1 MANLNSSI
9 INGFLRVIGK
19 LKVQSLEIESSAL
32 VDNLNADL
40 LDGKEGSEY
49 ASSTDVTNLT
59 EQVNTNTGNILSN
72 LKKIQDNTEA
82 IGTNKDDISALKT
95 RVTTAE
101 TNITTNK
108 NNITTNKNNITGL
121 TTRVTN
127 AERDIDT
134 NTSDISLLKQKT
146 DTTNTNVS
154 NLQSQVN
161 TNATNIQTNADEIDK
176 LKTKTDTT
184 NANVAS
190 NTANIE
196 KILEGSATVPST
208 EHAQEADNANKLGG
222 QLPSYYAKA
231 SDLSKYLPL
240 TGGTLTGKTTVLG
253 AAASASFWVR
263 GIMGCTE
270 NGASESALYLN
281 YNNSQPVYINGTNLV
296 YHSGNIPK
304 ASTTVQGI
312 VQLNNTRTS
321 TSTTQAATAAA
332 LKSAYDT
339 VNGALTTH
347 KNDTTVHL
355 TTADRTIL
363 TKANK
368 FKGYYETETALN
380 KAHPTG
386 EAGDYAIVNTTDT
399 VWIWDEDKEGG
410 AGWKDGA
417 GKGSVISVNNMTGEV
432 VLTKS
437 NIGLGNVDNTSDKNK
452 PVSTAQQA
460 ALDKKVD
467 IAGGTMTG
475 TIKSS
480 VNTTTYLNGNNGS
493 AVVNSTAAG
502 SAYVTLLRKK
512 STNGVFT
519 VNGYQGNFILGY
531 TSDTTIEADN
541 NTLDKALYFG
551 ESGILYPSINNS
563 QNLGDS
569 SHKWKNVYATTFTGA
584 LSGNAS
590 TATKLATARTISLTG
605 DATATGSF
613 DGSSNLSLSTIVRQ
627 MDMVEDRDVKPSV
640 TPKGKLS
647 SYFATKSGLT
657 STTTDS
663 DYQDLLVLNS
673 WSNDSGGN
681 VNALSFDKST
691 KAIYHYQASQTATT
705 WGTASQI
712 AYTTSNV
719 ASATKLATARTIGV
733 SGVTGTAQSFNGTE
747 NIVIPITAVPASLLT
762 GKSSIKGSEITNDKH
777 WVPSSD
783 NSVKN
788 FMAMS
793 ATNFAS
799 NAGSLSTG
807 TIVAIT
813 DGVEG
818 YVTTQSTG
826 LTCDLP
832 LDL

>member
-1 MANLNSSI
+1 MASLGNTI
-9 INGFLRVIGK
+9 INGILRVNGKINAGDSITAPSFIG
-19 LKVQSLEIESSAL
+19 
-32 VDNLNADL
+32 DL
-40 LDGKEGSEY
+40 
-49 ASSTDVTNLT
+49 A
-59 EQVNTNTGNILSN
+59 GN
-72 LKKIQDNTEA
+72 
-82 IGTNKDDISALKT
+82 
-95 RVTTAE
+95 
-101 TNITTNK
+101 
-108 NNITTNKNNITGL
+108 
-121 TTRVTN
+121 
-127 AERDIDT
+127 
-134 NTSDISLLKQKT
+134 
-146 DTTNTNVS
+146 
-154 NLQSQVN
+154 
-161 TNATNIQTNADEIDK
+161 
-176 LKTKTDTT
+176 
-184 NANVAS
+184 
-190 NTANIE
+190 
-196 KILEGSATVPST
+196 
-208 EHAQEADNANKLGG
+208 
-222 QLPSYYAKA
+222 
-231 SDLSKYLPL
+231 
-240 TGGTLTGKTTVLG
+240 
-253 AAASASFWVR
+253 
-263 GIMGCTE
+263 
-270 NGASESALYLN
+270 
-281 YNNSQPVYINGTNLV
+281 
-296 YHSGNIPK
+296 
-304 ASTTVQGI
+304 
-312 VQLNNTRTS
+312 
-321 TSTTQAATAAA
+321 AATATK
-332 LKSAYDT
+332 LE
-339 VNGALTTH
+339 
-347 KNDTTVHL
+347 
-355 TTADRTIL
+355 TARTINGVAFNG
-363 TKANK
+363 TKN
-368 FKGYYETETALN
+368 
-380 KAHPTG
+380 
-386 EAGDYAIVNTTDT
+386 IT
-399 VWIWDEDKEGG
+399 VAD
-410 AGWKDGA
+410 
-417 GKGSVISVNNMTGEV
+417 S
-432 VLTKS
+432 TK
-437 NIGLGNVDNTSDKNK
+437 L
-452 PVSTAQQA
+452 P
-460 ALDKKVD
+460 L
-467 IAGGTMTG
+467 AGGTMTG

-480 VNTTTYLNGNNGS
+480 VNTTTHLNGNNGS

-519 VNGYQGNFILGY
+519 VNGYKRDFILGY

-551 ESGILYPSINNS
+551 ESGTLYPSINNS
-563 QNLGDS
+563 QDLGDS

-584 LSGNAS
+584 LSGNAATATKLATARTINGVS
-590 TATKLATARTISLTG
+590 FDGTKNITVADSTKLPLAGGTVTGETYFNQGTSVKTINGGAGQTGYFKVCTFTITNIYQNQCMKLHITQRNRFGNLYIIFGSVNSTNPSISAFYKDGSGIVARLVKTSNGVFDLYIQKQEAYDNLEVTILEKGSYMAGTKITWGNTTVSSLPSTTDFPTYKDATWLPVSGNAATATKLATARTISLTG

-613 DGSSNLSLSTIVRQ
+613 DGGSNLSLSTTVRQ
-627 MDMVEDRDVKPSV
+627 MDMVEDRDIKPSV
-640 TPKGKLS
+640 APKGKLS

-673 WSNDSGGN
+673 WSNDSGGK

-733 SGVTGTAQSFNGTE
+733 SGVTGTAQSFNGTK

>member
-1 MANLNSSI
+1 MASLGNTI
-9 INGFLRVIGK
+9 INGILRVNGKINAGDSITAPSFIG
-19 LKVQSLEIESSAL
+19 
-32 VDNLNADL
+32 DL
-40 LDGKEGSEY
+40 
-49 ASSTDVTNLT
+49 A
-59 EQVNTNTGNILSN
+59 GN
-72 LKKIQDNTEA
+72 
-82 IGTNKDDISALKT
+82 
-95 RVTTAE
+95 
-101 TNITTNK
+101 
-108 NNITTNKNNITGL
+108 
-121 TTRVTN
+121 
-127 AERDIDT
+127 
-134 NTSDISLLKQKT
+134 
-146 DTTNTNVS
+146 
-154 NLQSQVN
+154 
-161 TNATNIQTNADEIDK
+161 
-176 LKTKTDTT
+176 
-184 NANVAS
+184 
-190 NTANIE
+190 
-196 KILEGSATVPST
+196 
-208 EHAQEADNANKLGG
+208 
-222 QLPSYYAKA
+222 
-231 SDLSKYLPL
+231 
-240 TGGTLTGKTTVLG
+240 
-253 AAASASFWVR
+253 
-263 GIMGCTE
+263 
-270 NGASESALYLN
+270 
-281 YNNSQPVYINGTNLV
+281 
-296 YHSGNIPK
+296 
-304 ASTTVQGI
+304 
-312 VQLNNTRTS
+312 
-321 TSTTQAATAAA
+321 AATATK
-332 LKSAYDT
+332 LE
-339 VNGALTTH
+339 
-347 KNDTTVHL
+347 
-355 TTADRTIL
+355 TARTINGVAFNG
-363 TKANK
+363 TKN
-368 FKGYYETETALN
+368 
-380 KAHPTG
+380 
-386 EAGDYAIVNTTDT
+386 IT
-399 VWIWDEDKEGG
+399 VAD
-410 AGWKDGA
+410 
-417 GKGSVISVNNMTGEV
+417 S
-432 VLTKS
+432 TK
-437 NIGLGNVDNTSDKNK
+437 L
-452 PVSTAQQA
+452 P
-460 ALDKKVD
+460 L
-467 IAGGTMTG
+467 AGGTMTG

-551 ESGILYPSINNS
+551 ESGTLYPSINNS

-590 TATKLATARTISLTG
+590 TATKLATARTINGVSFDGTKNITVADSTKLPLAGGTVTGMTYFNQGTSVKTIDAGSGTTGYFKVCTFKITGKYQNQCIKLHTTQRNRFGNLYIIFSSVNSTNPSISAFYKDGSGIVARLVKSANGVFDLYIQKQESYDDLEVTLLEKGSYMSGTTITWVNATVSTLPNTTDFPTYKDATWLPVSGNAATATKLATARTISLTG

-613 DGSSNLSLSTIVRQ
+613 DGGSNLSLSTTVGR

-673 WSNDSGGN
+673 WSNDSGGK

-733 SGVTGTAQSFNGTE
+733 SGVTGTAQSFNGTK

>member
-1 MANLNSSI
+1 MASLGNTI
-9 INGFLRVIGK
+9 INGILRVNGKINAGDSITAPSFIG
-19 LKVQSLEIESSAL
+19 
-32 VDNLNADL
+32 DL
-40 LDGKEGSEY
+40 
-49 ASSTDVTNLT
+49 A
-59 EQVNTNTGNILSN
+59 GN
-72 LKKIQDNTEA
+72 
-82 IGTNKDDISALKT
+82 
-95 RVTTAE
+95 
-101 TNITTNK
+101 
-108 NNITTNKNNITGL
+108 
-121 TTRVTN
+121 
-127 AERDIDT
+127 
-134 NTSDISLLKQKT
+134 
-146 DTTNTNVS
+146 
-154 NLQSQVN
+154 
-161 TNATNIQTNADEIDK
+161 
-176 LKTKTDTT
+176 
-184 NANVAS
+184 
-190 NTANIE
+190 
-196 KILEGSATVPST
+196 
-208 EHAQEADNANKLGG
+208 
-222 QLPSYYAKA
+222 
-231 SDLSKYLPL
+231 
-240 TGGTLTGKTTVLG
+240 
-253 AAASASFWVR
+253 
-263 GIMGCTE
+263 
-270 NGASESALYLN
+270 
-281 YNNSQPVYINGTNLV
+281 
-296 YHSGNIPK
+296 
-304 ASTTVQGI
+304 
-312 VQLNNTRTS
+312 
-321 TSTTQAATAAA
+321 AATATK
-332 LKSAYDT
+332 LE
-339 VNGALTTH
+339 
-347 KNDTTVHL
+347 
-355 TTADRTIL
+355 TARTINGVAFNG
-363 TKANK
+363 TKN
-368 FKGYYETETALN
+368 
-380 KAHPTG
+380 
-386 EAGDYAIVNTTDT
+386 IT
-399 VWIWDEDKEGG
+399 VAD
-410 AGWKDGA
+410 
-417 GKGSVISVNNMTGEV
+417 S
-432 VLTKS
+432 TK
-437 NIGLGNVDNTSDKNK
+437 L
-452 PVSTAQQA
+452 P
-460 ALDKKVD
+460 L
-467 IAGGTMTG
+467 AGGTMTG

-531 TSDTTIEADN
+531 TSDTTIESDN

-551 ESGILYPSINNS
+551 ESGTLYPSINNS

-590 TATKLATARTISLTG
+590 TATKLATARTINGVSFDGTKNITITDSTKLPLAGGTVTGETYFNQGTSVRTINGGSGKTGYFKVCTFKITSNYQNQCIKLHTTQRNRFGNLYIIFGSSNSTNPSISAFYKDGSGIVARLVKSEDGVFDLYVQKQESYDNLEVTILEKGSYMAGTKITWGNTTVSSLPSTTDFPTYKDATWLPVSGNAATATKLATARTISLTG

-613 DGSSNLSLSTIVRQ
+613 DGGSNLSLSTTVRQ
-627 MDMVEDRDVKPSV
+627 MDMVEDRDIKPSV
-640 TPKGKLS
+640 APKGKLS

-673 WSNDSGGN
+673 WSNDSGGK

-733 SGVTGTAQSFNGTE
+733 SGVTGTAQSFNGTK

>member
-19 LKVQSLEIESSAL
+19 LKVQSLEIESSDL

-72 LKKIQDNTEA
+72 LEKIQDNTEA
-82 IGTNKDDISALKT
+82 IGTNKNDISALKT

-108 NNITTNKNNITGL
+108 NNITTNKNNIAGL

-127 AERDIDT
+127 AEKDIDT

-253 AAASASFWVR
+253 TAASASFWVR

-380 KAHPTG
+380 NAHPTG

-467 IAGGTMTG
+467 IAGDTMTG
-475 TIKSS
+475 KLTINTSTENQLTIQSNGSTAGIYLYRNGATTNRSWQMINDSGTIYWRHKTVSDS
-480 VNTTTYLNGNNGS
+480 NFTNVMSLSGSQASITLQTAIGNTTDSTSSTTGS
-493 AVVNSTAAG
+493 LKTSGGLGVAKAINSG
-502 SAYVTLLRKK
+502 
-512 STNGVFT
+512 
-519 VNGYQGNFILGY
+519 
-531 TSDTTIEADN
+531 TTI
-541 NTLDKALYFG
+541 
-551 ESGILYPSINNS
+551 
-563 QNLGDS
+563 
-569 SHKWKNVYATTFTGA
+569 
-584 LSGNAS
+584 
-590 TATKLATARTISLTG
+590 TAGTDL
-605 DATATGSF
+605 
-613 DGSSNLSLSTIVRQ
+613 
-627 MDMVEDRDVKPSV
+627 E
-640 TPKGKLS
+640 
-647 SYFATKSGLT
+647 TKSG
-657 STTTDS
+657 
-663 DYQDLLVLNS
+663 V
-673 WSNDSGGN
+673 
-681 VNALSFDKST
+681 VN
-691 KAIYHYQASQTATT
+691 Y
-705 WGTASQI
+705 
-712 AYTTSNV
+712 
-719 ASATKLATARTIGV
+719 
-733 SGVTGTAQSFNGTE
+733 
-747 NIVIPITAVPASLLT
+747 
-762 GKSSIKGSEITNDKH
+762 NDKAK
-777 WVPSSD
+777 VQY
-783 NSVKN
+783 NS
-788 FMAMS
+788 
-793 ATNFAS
+793 TNECIEF
-799 NAGSLSTG
+799 
-807 TIVAIT
+807 VF
-813 DGVEG
+813 V
-818 YVTTQSTG
+818 
-826 LTCDLP
+826 
-832 LDL
+832 

>member
-1 MANLNSSI
+1 MANLGNTI
-9 INGFLRVIGK
+9 INGILRVNGKINAGDSITAPSFIG
-19 LKVQSLEIESSAL
+19 
-32 VDNLNADL
+32 DL
-40 LDGKEGSEY
+40 
-49 ASSTDVTNLT
+49 A
-59 EQVNTNTGNILSN
+59 GN
-72 LKKIQDNTEA
+72 
-82 IGTNKDDISALKT
+82 
-95 RVTTAE
+95 
-101 TNITTNK
+101 
-108 NNITTNKNNITGL
+108 
-121 TTRVTN
+121 
-127 AERDIDT
+127 
-134 NTSDISLLKQKT
+134 
-146 DTTNTNVS
+146 
-154 NLQSQVN
+154 
-161 TNATNIQTNADEIDK
+161 
-176 LKTKTDTT
+176 
-184 NANVAS
+184 
-190 NTANIE
+190 
-196 KILEGSATVPST
+196 
-208 EHAQEADNANKLGG
+208 
-222 QLPSYYAKA
+222 
-231 SDLSKYLPL
+231 
-240 TGGTLTGKTTVLG
+240 
-253 AAASASFWVR
+253 
-263 GIMGCTE
+263 
-270 NGASESALYLN
+270 
-281 YNNSQPVYINGTNLV
+281 
-296 YHSGNIPK
+296 
-304 ASTTVQGI
+304 
-312 VQLNNTRTS
+312 
-321 TSTTQAATAAA
+321 AATATK
-332 LKSAYDT
+332 LE
-339 VNGALTTH
+339 
-347 KNDTTVHL
+347 
-355 TTADRTIL
+355 TARTINGVAFNG
-363 TKANK
+363 TKN
-368 FKGYYETETALN
+368 
-380 KAHPTG
+380 
-386 EAGDYAIVNTTDT
+386 IT
-399 VWIWDEDKEGG
+399 VAD
-410 AGWKDGA
+410 
-417 GKGSVISVNNMTGEV
+417 S
-432 VLTKS
+432 TK
-437 NIGLGNVDNTSDKNK
+437 L
-452 PVSTAQQA
+452 P
-460 ALDKKVD
+460 L
-467 IAGGTMTG
+467 AGGTMTG

-480 VNTTTYLNGNNGS
+480 VTTTYLNGNNGS

-551 ESGILYPSINNS
+551 ESGTLYPSINNS

-590 TATKLATARTISLTG
+590 TATKLATARTINGVSFDGTKNITITDSTKLPLAGGTVTGRTYFNQGTSVKTINSGSGKTGYFKVCTFKITGNYQNQCIKLHTTQRNRFGNLYIIFSSVNSTNPSISAFYKDGSGIVARLVKTSNGVFDLYIQKQEAYDDLEVTLLEKGSYMSGTTITWVNATVSTLPNTTDFPTYKDATWLPVSGNAATATKLATARTISLTG

-640 TPKGKLS
+640 TPKGKFS
-647 SYFATKSGLT
+647 TYFATKAGLT

-673 WSNDSGGN
+673 WSNDSGGK

-733 SGVTGTAQSFNGTE
+733 SGVTGTAQSFNGTK

>member
-1 MANLNSSI
+1 MANLGNTI
-9 INGFLRVIGK
+9 INGILRVNG
-19 LKVQSLEIESSAL
+19 SLN
-32 VDNLNADL
+32 V
-40 LDGKEGSEY
+40 GGSIT
-49 ASSTDVTNLT
+49 ASSFTGDL
-59 EQVNTNTGNILSN
+59 TGNATSATKLETARTIN
-72 LKKIQDNTEA
+72 GVAFD
-82 IGTNKDDISALKT
+82 GTK
-95 RVTTAE
+95 
-101 TNITTNK
+101 NIT
-108 NNITTNKNNITGL
+108 
-121 TTRVTN
+121 V
-127 AERDIDT
+127 
-134 NTSDISLLKQKT
+134 
-146 DTTNTNVS
+146 
-154 NLQSQVN
+154 
-161 TNATNIQTNADEIDK
+161 ADS
-176 LKTKTDTT
+176 TK
-184 NANVAS
+184 
-190 NTANIE
+190 
-196 KILEGSATVPST
+196 
-208 EHAQEADNANKLGG
+208 
-222 QLPSYYAKA
+222 
-231 SDLSKYLPL
+231 LPL
-240 TGGTLTGKTTVLG
+240 
-253 AAASASFWVR
+253 
-263 GIMGCTE
+263 
-270 NGASESALYLN
+270 
-281 YNNSQPVYINGTNLV
+281 
-296 YHSGNIPK
+296 
-304 ASTTVQGI
+304 
-312 VQLNNTRTS
+312 
-321 TSTTQAATAAA
+321 
-332 LKSAYDT
+332 
-339 VNGALTTH
+339 
-347 KNDTTVHL
+347 
-355 TTADRTIL
+355 
-363 TKANK
+363 
-368 FKGYYETETALN
+368 
-380 KAHPTG
+380 
-386 EAGDYAIVNTTDT
+386 
-399 VWIWDEDKEGG
+399 
-410 AGWKDGA
+410 
-417 GKGSVISVNNMTGEV
+417 
-432 VLTKS
+432 
-437 NIGLGNVDNTSDKNK
+437 
-452 PVSTAQQA
+452 
-460 ALDKKVD
+460 
-467 IAGGTMTG
+467 AGGTMTG

-551 ESGILYPSINNS
+551 ESGTLYPSINNS

-590 TATKLATARTISLTG
+590 TATKLATARTINGVSFDGTKNITVADSTKLPLAGGTVTGMTYFNQGTSVKTIGAGSGKTGYFKVCTFKITGNYQNQCIKLHTTQRNRFGNLYIIFSSVNSTNPSISAFYKDGSGIVARLVKTSNGVFDLYIQKQEAYDDLEVTLLEKGSYMSGTTITWVNATVSTLPNTTDFPTYKDATWLPVSGNAATATKLATARTISLTG

-613 DGSSNLSLSTIVRQ
+613 DGGSNLSLSTTVGR

-673 WSNDSGGN
+673 WSNDSGGK

-733 SGVTGTAQSFNGTE
+733 SGVTGTAQSFNGTK

>member
-1 MANLNSSI
+1 MANLGNTI
-9 INGFLRVIGK
+9 INGILRVNG
-19 LKVQSLEIESSAL
+19 SLN
-32 VDNLNADL
+32 V
-40 LDGKEGSEY
+40 GGSIT
-49 ASSTDVTNLT
+49 ASSFTGDL
-59 EQVNTNTGNILSN
+59 TGNATSATKLETARTIN
-72 LKKIQDNTEA
+72 GVAFN
-82 IGTNKDDISALKT
+82 GTK
-95 RVTTAE
+95 
-101 TNITTNK
+101 NIT
-108 NNITTNKNNITGL
+108 
-121 TTRVTN
+121 V
-127 AERDIDT
+127 
-134 NTSDISLLKQKT
+134 
-146 DTTNTNVS
+146 
-154 NLQSQVN
+154 
-161 TNATNIQTNADEIDK
+161 ADS
-176 LKTKTDTT
+176 TK
-184 NANVAS
+184 
-190 NTANIE
+190 
-196 KILEGSATVPST
+196 
-208 EHAQEADNANKLGG
+208 
-222 QLPSYYAKA
+222 
-231 SDLSKYLPL
+231 LPL
-240 TGGTLTGKTTVLG
+240 
-253 AAASASFWVR
+253 
-263 GIMGCTE
+263 
-270 NGASESALYLN
+270 
-281 YNNSQPVYINGTNLV
+281 
-296 YHSGNIPK
+296 
-304 ASTTVQGI
+304 
-312 VQLNNTRTS
+312 
-321 TSTTQAATAAA
+321 
-332 LKSAYDT
+332 
-339 VNGALTTH
+339 
-347 KNDTTVHL
+347 
-355 TTADRTIL
+355 
-363 TKANK
+363 
-368 FKGYYETETALN
+368 
-380 KAHPTG
+380 
-386 EAGDYAIVNTTDT
+386 
-399 VWIWDEDKEGG
+399 
-410 AGWKDGA
+410 
-417 GKGSVISVNNMTGEV
+417 
-432 VLTKS
+432 
-437 NIGLGNVDNTSDKNK
+437 
-452 PVSTAQQA
+452 
-460 ALDKKVD
+460 
-467 IAGGTMTG
+467 AGGTMTG

-551 ESGILYPSINNS
+551 ESGTLYPSINNS

-640 TPKGKLS
+640 TPKGKFS
-647 SYFATKSGLT
+647 TYFATKAGLT
-657 STTTDS
+657 GTADS
-663 DYQDLLVLNS
+663 DYQDLLVMNS
-673 WSNDSGGN
+673 WGDTGGGN

-691 KAIYHYQASQTATT
+691 KAIFHYQAAQGATT
-705 WGTASQI
+705 WGAASQI

-733 SGVTGTAQSFNGTE
+733 SGVTGTAQSFNGTK

>member
-1 MANLNSSI
+1 MANLGNTI
-9 INGFLRVIGK
+9 INGILRVNG
-19 LKVQSLEIESSAL
+19 SLN
-32 VDNLNADL
+32 V
-40 LDGKEGSEY
+40 GGSIT
-49 ASSTDVTNLT
+49 ASSFTGDL
-59 EQVNTNTGNILSN
+59 TGNATSATKLETARTIN
-72 LKKIQDNTEA
+72 GVAFD
-82 IGTNKDDISALKT
+82 GTK
-95 RVTTAE
+95 
-101 TNITTNK
+101 NIT
-108 NNITTNKNNITGL
+108 
-121 TTRVTN
+121 V
-127 AERDIDT
+127 
-134 NTSDISLLKQKT
+134 
-146 DTTNTNVS
+146 
-154 NLQSQVN
+154 
-161 TNATNIQTNADEIDK
+161 ADS
-176 LKTKTDTT
+176 TK
-184 NANVAS
+184 
-190 NTANIE
+190 
-196 KILEGSATVPST
+196 
-208 EHAQEADNANKLGG
+208 
-222 QLPSYYAKA
+222 
-231 SDLSKYLPL
+231 LPL
-240 TGGTLTGKTTVLG
+240 
-253 AAASASFWVR
+253 
-263 GIMGCTE
+263 
-270 NGASESALYLN
+270 
-281 YNNSQPVYINGTNLV
+281 
-296 YHSGNIPK
+296 
-304 ASTTVQGI
+304 
-312 VQLNNTRTS
+312 
-321 TSTTQAATAAA
+321 
-332 LKSAYDT
+332 
-339 VNGALTTH
+339 
-347 KNDTTVHL
+347 
-355 TTADRTIL
+355 
-363 TKANK
+363 
-368 FKGYYETETALN
+368 
-380 KAHPTG
+380 
-386 EAGDYAIVNTTDT
+386 
-399 VWIWDEDKEGG
+399 
-410 AGWKDGA
+410 
-417 GKGSVISVNNMTGEV
+417 
-432 VLTKS
+432 
-437 NIGLGNVDNTSDKNK
+437 
-452 PVSTAQQA
+452 
-460 ALDKKVD
+460 
-467 IAGGTMTG
+467 AGGTMTG

-551 ESGILYPSINNS
+551 ESGTLYPSINNS

-590 TATKLATARTISLTG
+590 TATKLATARTINGVSFDGTKNITVADSTKLPLAGGTVTG
-605 DATATGSF
+605 MTYFNQGTSVKTIGAGSGKTGYFKVCTFKITGNYQNQCIKLHTTQRNRFGNLYIIFSSVNSTNPSISAFYKDGSGIVARLVKTSNGVFDLYIQKQEAYDDLEVTLLEKGSYMSGTTITWVIATVSTLPNTTDFPTYKDATWLPASGNAATATKLATARTISLTWDASSTGSF
-613 DGSSNLSLSTIVRQ
+613 EGGSNLSLSTTVGR
-627 MDMVEDRDVKPSV
+627 MDTVEDRDVKPSV

-657 STTTDS
+657 STTTDC

-673 WSNDSGGN
+673 WSNDSGGK

-733 SGVTGTAQSFNGTE
+733 SGVTGTAQSFNGTK

>member
-1 MANLNSSI
+1 MANLGNTI
-9 INGFLRVIGK
+9 INGILRVNGKINAGDSITAPSFIG
-19 LKVQSLEIESSAL
+19 
-32 VDNLNADL
+32 DL
-40 LDGKEGSEY
+40 AG
-49 ASSTDVTNLT
+49 V
-59 EQVNTNTGNILSN
+59 
-72 LKKIQDNTEA
+72 
-82 IGTNKDDISALKT
+82 
-95 RVTTAE
+95 
-101 TNITTNK
+101 
-108 NNITTNKNNITGL
+108 
-121 TTRVTN
+121 
-127 AERDIDT
+127 
-134 NTSDISLLKQKT
+134 
-146 DTTNTNVS
+146 
-154 NLQSQVN
+154 
-161 TNATNIQTNADEIDK
+161 
-176 LKTKTDTT
+176 
-184 NANVAS
+184 
-190 NTANIE
+190 
-196 KILEGSATVPST
+196 
-208 EHAQEADNANKLGG
+208 
-222 QLPSYYAKA
+222 
-231 SDLSKYLPL
+231 
-240 TGGTLTGKTTVLG
+240 
-253 AAASASFWVR
+253 AASATKLETAR
-263 GIMGCTE
+263 T
-270 NGASESALYLN
+270 
-281 YNNSQPVYINGTNLV
+281 INGVAFDGTK
-296 YHSGNIPK
+296 NITV
-304 ASTTVQGI
+304 ADSTK
-312 VQLNNTRTS
+312 LP
-321 TSTTQAATAAA
+321 
-332 LKSAYDT
+332 L
-339 VNGALTTH
+339 
-347 KNDTTVHL
+347 
-355 TTADRTIL
+355 
-363 TKANK
+363 
-368 FKGYYETETALN
+368 
-380 KAHPTG
+380 
-386 EAGDYAIVNTTDT
+386 
-399 VWIWDEDKEGG
+399 
-410 AGWKDGA
+410 
-417 GKGSVISVNNMTGEV
+417 
-432 VLTKS
+432 
-437 NIGLGNVDNTSDKNK
+437 
-452 PVSTAQQA
+452 
-460 ALDKKVD
+460 
-467 IAGGTMTG
+467 AGGTMTG

-551 ESGILYPSINNS
+551 ESGTLYPSINNS

-590 TATKLATARTISLTG
+590 TATKLATARTINGVSFDGTKNITVADSTKLPLAGGTVTGMTYFNQGTSVKTINGGSGQTGYFKVCTFTITNSYQNQCMKLHITQRGRFGNLYIIFGSSDSTNPSISAFYKDGSGIVARLVKSKNGVFDLYVQKQESYDNLEVTILEKGSYMAGTKITWGNTTVSSLPSTTDFPTYKDATWLPVSGNAATATKLATARTISLTG

-733 SGVTGTAQSFNGTE
+733 SGVTGTAQSFNGTK

>member
-72 LKKIQDNTEA
+72 LEKIQDNTEA

-101 TNITTNK
+101 KNITTNK

-127 AERDIDT
+127 AEKDIDT

-161 TNATNIQTNADEIDK
+161 TNATNIQTNADEINK

-437 NIGLGNVDNTSDKNK
+437 NIGLGNVDNTSDANK

-460 ALDKKVD
+460 ALDLKVNK
-467 IAGGTMTG
+467 AGDTMTG
-475 TIKSS
+475 NLIIDSNTDNQLTIR
-480 VNTTTYLNGNNGS
+480 S
-493 AVVNSTAAG
+493 ASSTASIYLQRDGA
-502 SAYVTLLRKK
+502 
-512 STNGVFT
+512 TNR
-519 VNGYQGNFILGY
+519 
-531 TSDTTIEADN
+531 SW
-541 NTLDKALYFG
+541 KM
-551 ESGILYPSINNS
+551 INNS
-563 QNLGDS
+563 GTLYFQHKLGTDS
-569 SHKWKNVYATTFTGA
+569 TFT
-584 LSGNAS
+584 NAVS
-590 TATKLATARTISLTG
+590 ISRTQFSISLPTVTYSTT
-605 DATATGSF
+605 DSTSSTTGSLKTS
-613 DGSSNLSLSTIVRQ
+613 GGLGVAKAINSGTTITAGT
-627 MDMVEDRDVKPSV
+627 DLE
-640 TPKGKLS
+640 
-647 SYFATKSGLT
+647 TKSG
-657 STTTDS
+657 
-663 DYQDLLVLNS
+663 V
-673 WSNDSGGN
+673 
-681 VNALSFDKST
+681 VN
-691 KAIYHYQASQTATT
+691 Y
-705 WGTASQI
+705 
-712 AYTTSNV
+712 
-719 ASATKLATARTIGV
+719 
-733 SGVTGTAQSFNGTE
+733 
-747 NIVIPITAVPASLLT
+747 
-762 GKSSIKGSEITNDKH
+762 NDKAK
-777 WVPSSD
+777 VQY
-783 NSVKN
+783 NS
-788 FMAMS
+788 
-793 ATNFAS
+793 TNECIEF
-799 NAGSLSTG
+799 
-807 TIVAIT
+807 VF
-813 DGVEG
+813 V
-818 YVTTQSTG
+818 
-826 LTCDLP
+826 
-832 LDL
+832 

>member
-1 MANLNSSI
+1 MASLGNTI
-9 INGFLRVIGK
+9 INGILRVNGKINAGDSITAPSFIG
-19 LKVQSLEIESSAL
+19 
-32 VDNLNADL
+32 DL
-40 LDGKEGSEY
+40 
-49 ASSTDVTNLT
+49 A
-59 EQVNTNTGNILSN
+59 GN
-72 LKKIQDNTEA
+72 
-82 IGTNKDDISALKT
+82 
-95 RVTTAE
+95 
-101 TNITTNK
+101 
-108 NNITTNKNNITGL
+108 
-121 TTRVTN
+121 
-127 AERDIDT
+127 
-134 NTSDISLLKQKT
+134 
-146 DTTNTNVS
+146 
-154 NLQSQVN
+154 
-161 TNATNIQTNADEIDK
+161 
-176 LKTKTDTT
+176 
-184 NANVAS
+184 
-190 NTANIE
+190 
-196 KILEGSATVPST
+196 
-208 EHAQEADNANKLGG
+208 
-222 QLPSYYAKA
+222 
-231 SDLSKYLPL
+231 
-240 TGGTLTGKTTVLG
+240 
-253 AAASASFWVR
+253 
-263 GIMGCTE
+263 
-270 NGASESALYLN
+270 
-281 YNNSQPVYINGTNLV
+281 
-296 YHSGNIPK
+296 
-304 ASTTVQGI
+304 
-312 VQLNNTRTS
+312 
-321 TSTTQAATAAA
+321 AATATK
-332 LKSAYDT
+332 LE
-339 VNGALTTH
+339 
-347 KNDTTVHL
+347 
-355 TTADRTIL
+355 TARTINGVAFDG
-363 TKANK
+363 TKN
-368 FKGYYETETALN
+368 
-380 KAHPTG
+380 
-386 EAGDYAIVNTTDT
+386 IT
-399 VWIWDEDKEGG
+399 VAD
-410 AGWKDGA
+410 
-417 GKGSVISVNNMTGEV
+417 S
-432 VLTKS
+432 TK
-437 NIGLGNVDNTSDKNK
+437 L
-452 PVSTAQQA
+452 P
-460 ALDKKVD
+460 L
-467 IAGGTMTG
+467 AGGTMTG

-551 ESGILYPSINNS
+551 ESGTLYPSIDNS

-605 DATATGSF
+605 DATASGSF
-613 DGSSNLSLSTIVRQ
+613 NGTANLSLSTTVKQ

-640 TPKGKLS
+640 TPKGKFS
-647 SYFATKSGLT
+647 TYFATKAGLT
-657 STTTDS
+657 GTADS
-663 DYQDLLVLNS
+663 DYQDLLVMNS
-673 WSNDSGGN
+673 WGDTGGN

-691 KAIYHYQASQTATT
+691 KAIFHYQAAQGATT

-733 SGVTGTAQSFNGTE
+733 SGVTGTAQSFNGTK

>member
-1 MANLNSSI
+1 MANLGNTI
-9 INGFLRVIGK
+9 INGILRVNGSLNVGGSITAPSFIG
-19 LKVQSLEIESSAL
+19 
-32 VDNLNADL
+32 DL
-40 LDGKEGSEY
+40 
-49 ASSTDVTNLT
+49 A
-59 EQVNTNTGNILSN
+59 GN
-72 LKKIQDNTEA
+72 
-82 IGTNKDDISALKT
+82 
-95 RVTTAE
+95 
-101 TNITTNK
+101 
-108 NNITTNKNNITGL
+108 
-121 TTRVTN
+121 
-127 AERDIDT
+127 
-134 NTSDISLLKQKT
+134 
-146 DTTNTNVS
+146 
-154 NLQSQVN
+154 
-161 TNATNIQTNADEIDK
+161 
-176 LKTKTDTT
+176 
-184 NANVAS
+184 
-190 NTANIE
+190 
-196 KILEGSATVPST
+196 
-208 EHAQEADNANKLGG
+208 
-222 QLPSYYAKA
+222 
-231 SDLSKYLPL
+231 
-240 TGGTLTGKTTVLG
+240 
-253 AAASASFWVR
+253 
-263 GIMGCTE
+263 
-270 NGASESALYLN
+270 
-281 YNNSQPVYINGTNLV
+281 
-296 YHSGNIPK
+296 
-304 ASTTVQGI
+304 
-312 VQLNNTRTS
+312 
-321 TSTTQAATAAA
+321 AATATKLA
-332 LKSAYDT
+332 
-339 VNGALTTH
+339 
-347 KNDTTVHL
+347 
-355 TTADRTIL
+355 TARTINGVSFDG
-363 TKANK
+363 TKN
-368 FKGYYETETALN
+368 
-380 KAHPTG
+380 
-386 EAGDYAIVNTTDT
+386 IT
-399 VWIWDEDKEGG
+399 VAD
-410 AGWKDGA
+410 
-417 GKGSVISVNNMTGEV
+417 S
-432 VLTKS
+432 TK
-437 NIGLGNVDNTSDKNK
+437 L
-452 PVSTAQQA
+452 P
-460 ALDKKVD
+460 L
-467 IAGGTMTG
+467 AGGTMTG

-551 ESGILYPSINNS
+551 ESGTLYPSINNS

-584 LSGNAS
+584 LSGNAATATKLATARTINGVS
-590 TATKLATARTISLTG
+590 FDGTKNITIADSTKLPLAGGTVTGRTYFNQGTSVKTINSGSGKTGYFKVCTFKITGNYQNQCIKLHTTQRNRFGNLYIIFSSVSSTNPSISAFYKDGSGIVARLVKTSNGVFDLYIQKQEAYDDLEVTLLEKGSYMSGTTITWVNATVSTLPNTTDFPTYKDATWLPVSGNAATATKLATARTISLTG

-640 TPKGKLS
+640 TPKGKFS
-647 SYFATKSGLT
+647 TYFATKAGLT
-657 STTTDS
+657 GTADS
-663 DYQDLLVLNS
+663 DYQDLLVMNS
-673 WSNDSGGN
+673 WGDTGGGN

-691 KAIYHYQASQTATT
+691 KAIFHYQAAQGATT

-733 SGVTGTAQSFNGTE
+733 SGVTGTAQSFNGTK

>member
-1 MANLNSSI
+1 MANLGNTI
-9 INGFLRVIGK
+9 INGILRVNG
-19 LKVQSLEIESSAL
+19 SLN
-32 VDNLNADL
+32 V
-40 LDGKEGSEY
+40 GGSIT
-49 ASSTDVTNLT
+49 ASSFTGDL
-59 EQVNTNTGNILSN
+59 TGNATSATKLETARTIN
-72 LKKIQDNTEA
+72 GVAFN
-82 IGTNKDDISALKT
+82 GTK
-95 RVTTAE
+95 
-101 TNITTNK
+101 NIT
-108 NNITTNKNNITGL
+108 
-121 TTRVTN
+121 V
-127 AERDIDT
+127 
-134 NTSDISLLKQKT
+134 
-146 DTTNTNVS
+146 
-154 NLQSQVN
+154 
-161 TNATNIQTNADEIDK
+161 ADS
-176 LKTKTDTT
+176 TK
-184 NANVAS
+184 
-190 NTANIE
+190 
-196 KILEGSATVPST
+196 
-208 EHAQEADNANKLGG
+208 
-222 QLPSYYAKA
+222 
-231 SDLSKYLPL
+231 LPL
-240 TGGTLTGKTTVLG
+240 
-253 AAASASFWVR
+253 
-263 GIMGCTE
+263 
-270 NGASESALYLN
+270 
-281 YNNSQPVYINGTNLV
+281 
-296 YHSGNIPK
+296 
-304 ASTTVQGI
+304 
-312 VQLNNTRTS
+312 
-321 TSTTQAATAAA
+321 
-332 LKSAYDT
+332 
-339 VNGALTTH
+339 
-347 KNDTTVHL
+347 
-355 TTADRTIL
+355 
-363 TKANK
+363 
-368 FKGYYETETALN
+368 
-380 KAHPTG
+380 
-386 EAGDYAIVNTTDT
+386 
-399 VWIWDEDKEGG
+399 
-410 AGWKDGA
+410 
-417 GKGSVISVNNMTGEV
+417 
-432 VLTKS
+432 
-437 NIGLGNVDNTSDKNK
+437 
-452 PVSTAQQA
+452 
-460 ALDKKVD
+460 
-467 IAGGTMTG
+467 AGGTMTG

-480 VNTTTYLNGNNGS
+480 VTTTYLNGNNGS

-551 ESGILYPSINNS
+551 ESGTLYPSINNS

-590 TATKLATARTISLTG
+590 TATKLATARTINGVSFDGTKNITITDSTKLPLAGGTVTGRTYFNQGTSVKTINSGSGKTGYFKVCTFKITGNYQNQCIKLHTTQRNRFGNLYIIFSSVNSTNPSISAFYKDGSGIVARLVKTSNGVFDLYIQKQEAYDDLEVTLLEKGSYMSGTTITWVNATVSTLPNTTDFPTYKDATWLPVSGNAATATKLATARTISLTG

-640 TPKGKLS
+640 TPKGKFS
-647 SYFATKSGLT
+647 TYFATKAGLT
-657 STTTDS
+657 GTADS
-663 DYQDLLVLNS
+663 DYQDLLVMNS
-673 WSNDSGGN
+673 WGDTGGGN

-691 KAIYHYQASQTATT
+691 KAIFHYQAAQGATT
-705 WGTASQI
+705 WGAASQI

-733 SGVTGTAQSFNGTE
+733 SGVTGTAQSFNGTK

>member
-1 MANLNSSI
+1 MANLGNTI
-9 INGFLRVIGK
+9 INGILRVNG
-19 LKVQSLEIESSAL
+19 SLN
-32 VDNLNADL
+32 V
-40 LDGKEGSEY
+40 GGSIT
-49 ASSTDVTNLT
+49 ASSFTGDL
-59 EQVNTNTGNILSN
+59 TGNATSATKLETARTIN
-72 LKKIQDNTEA
+72 GVAFN
-82 IGTNKDDISALKT
+82 GTK
-95 RVTTAE
+95 
-101 TNITTNK
+101 NIT
-108 NNITTNKNNITGL
+108 
-121 TTRVTN
+121 V
-127 AERDIDT
+127 
-134 NTSDISLLKQKT
+134 
-146 DTTNTNVS
+146 
-154 NLQSQVN
+154 
-161 TNATNIQTNADEIDK
+161 ADS
-176 LKTKTDTT
+176 TK
-184 NANVAS
+184 
-190 NTANIE
+190 
-196 KILEGSATVPST
+196 
-208 EHAQEADNANKLGG
+208 
-222 QLPSYYAKA
+222 
-231 SDLSKYLPL
+231 LPL
-240 TGGTLTGKTTVLG
+240 
-253 AAASASFWVR
+253 
-263 GIMGCTE
+263 
-270 NGASESALYLN
+270 
-281 YNNSQPVYINGTNLV
+281 
-296 YHSGNIPK
+296 
-304 ASTTVQGI
+304 
-312 VQLNNTRTS
+312 
-321 TSTTQAATAAA
+321 
-332 LKSAYDT
+332 
-339 VNGALTTH
+339 
-347 KNDTTVHL
+347 
-355 TTADRTIL
+355 
-363 TKANK
+363 
-368 FKGYYETETALN
+368 
-380 KAHPTG
+380 
-386 EAGDYAIVNTTDT
+386 
-399 VWIWDEDKEGG
+399 
-410 AGWKDGA
+410 
-417 GKGSVISVNNMTGEV
+417 
-432 VLTKS
+432 
-437 NIGLGNVDNTSDKNK
+437 
-452 PVSTAQQA
+452 
-460 ALDKKVD
+460 
-467 IAGGTMTG
+467 AGGTMTG

-480 VNTTTYLNGNNGS
+480 VTTTYLNGNNGS

-551 ESGILYPSINNS
+551 ESGTLYPSINNS

-590 TATKLATARTISLTG
+590 TATKLATARTINGVSFDGTKNITITDSTKLPLAGGTVTGRTYFNQGTSVKTINSGSGKTGYFKVCTFKITGNYQNQCIKLHTTQRNRFGNLYIIFSSVNSTNPSISAFYKDGSGIVARLVKTSNGVFDLYIQKQGAYDDLEVTLLEKGSYMSGTTITWVNATVSTLPNTTDFPTYKDATWLPVSGNAATATKLATARTISLTG

-640 TPKGKLS
+640 TPKGKFS
-647 SYFATKSGLT
+647 TYFATKAGLT
-657 STTTDS
+657 GTADS
-663 DYQDLLVLNS
+663 DYQDLLVMNS
-673 WSNDSGGN
+673 WGDTGGGN

-691 KAIYHYQASQTATT
+691 KAIFHYQAAQGATT
-705 WGTASQI
+705 WGAASQI

-733 SGVTGTAQSFNGTE
+733 SGVTGTAQSFNGTK